1 MRVNAVVNGVVSAD
15 ASPGSGP
22 VSFHV
27 YAKARF
33 PPLIIITAL
42 YSVPGRPR
50 LGYTIEYTFRRQMSF
65 PLHGYRRNANYV
77 KPPRNEAFASP
88 FCNIL
93 QSSNASDT
101 TLEFFIALPKITGV
115 QLKTRFNKTLGGV
128 LMSLKSQSR
137 ATFALV
143 GAAFIAVSWVSADVV
158 KSDAPVAPTNDA
170 PNPYKTIRDWV
181 QLPPG
186 RHFGSSTAVT
196 IDRDGKSIWY
206 VERCGVNGCF
216 DHTTNTMSQ
225 LDTVFKLDVNGKI
238 LKNWGGGMIV
248 SVHGIFV
255 DKDDNI
261 WITDYEDNGPLP
273 AGRGRGRGGKKGGDA
288 SARASAPPAPVAPV
302 RPAGPIGPPPGST
315 KGHQVFKFN
324 QDGKLLMTLGTPG
337 GAAEPG
343 YFYAPN
349 AVILNKKGEIYV
361 TEGHGRGNDRV
372 LKFTNDG
379 KLIEPGAS
387 WERDRASLTC
397 RTAWRSIPKAGFTF
411 ATGTTI
417 AFKCTIRTTITHH
430 RIPSIQPPE
439 RNLH

>member
-1 MRVNAVVNGVVSAD
+1 
-15 ASPGSGP
+15 
-22 VSFHV
+22 
-27 YAKARF
+27 
-33 PPLIIITAL
+33 
-42 YSVPGRPR
+42 
-50 LGYTIEYTFRRQMSF
+50 
-65 PLHGYRRNANYV
+65 
-77 KPPRNEAFASP
+77 
-88 FCNIL
+88 
-93 QSSNASDT
+93 
-101 TLEFFIALPKITGV
+101 
-115 QLKTRFNKTLGGV
+115 
-128 LMSLKSQSR
+128 MSLKSQSR
-137 ATFALV
+137 ATFALA
-143 GAAFIAVSWVSADVV
+143 GAAIIAVSWVNADVV

-186 RHFGSSTAVT
+186 RHLGSSTAVT

-206 VERCGVNGCF
+206 SERCGVNGCF

-248 SVHGIFV
+248 SVHGIYV

-273 AGRGRGRGGKKGGDA
+273 AGRGRGRGGKKGGDPS
-288 SARASAPPAPVAPV
+288 SATGATASAPPTPVALV

-361 TEGHGRGNDRV
+361 TEGHGRGNDRI

-379 KLIEPGAS
+379 KLIKTWGKLGTGPGEFDVPHCMAFDS
-387 WERDRASLTC
+387 KGRLYICDRNNNRIQVYDQNDNYITEFRQFSRPSGIFIDKHDNLYVADSESESVSRNHDGWKRGIRIGSLKDMKVTAFIPDPEQHPPSTSSAEGVAVDSAGNIYGAEVGQRDLV
-397 RTAWRSIPKAGFTF
+397 KYV
-411 ATGTTI
+411 
-417 AFKCTIRTTITHH
+417 K
-430 RIPSIQPPE
+430 E
-439 RNLH
+439 KK